1 MFALS
6 LAASVALSPV
16 QGSSAATRCGS
27 GGGIYDV
34 RVPGA
39 PMGAVP
45 MPDEQTVF
53 VSINSANPQQP
64 NGIAVLRCVS
74 GRYQFDR
81 LVSVENQP
89 TISSLTPDAAT
100 LVVPDDNYIAFLDV
114 QRILSGLPQ
123 AITGYIEDIPND
135 DGGAVY
141 SAVSPD
147 GRFAFVSEE
156 QSGKLTVVDLQK
168 IAGGAE
174 THDAIV
180 SEFLIGNEPVAL
192 AFSKD
197 GAHLFATV
205 QIALRKS
212 NYPHTCK
219 PEGDGAG
226 DMDSPGAVVTIDV
239 AKAERDPANAIVS
252 SVPAACHPVRASLSP
267 DGATLW
273 VSARGSNSVLAFST
287 SKLLAG
293 DATAQIAS
301 IAVGTAPVPIVATP
315 DGRYVLAGNSNRF
328 GAPGKNQEL
337 TVIDARTHTVA
348 GSIPVG
354 AFPRQFNVTPSGS
367 AILLSN
373 FGSGTIT
380 VIDPA
385 AIPSLIKPASS
396 H

>member
-1 MFALS
+1 VFVLS
-6 LAASVALSPV
+6 LAASIALSAAPT
-16 QGSSAATRCGS
+16 AATRCGN
-27 GGGIYDV
+27 GGGVYDV

-39 PMGAVP
+39 PMGAVST
-45 MPDEQTVF
+45 PDEQTVF

-74 GRYQFDR
+74 GRYRFDR

-89 TISSLTPDAAT
+89 TISTLTPNAEM

-114 QRILSGLPQ
+114 RRILSGSPQ
-123 AITGYIEDIPND
+123 PIAGYIEDIPND

-147 GRFAFVSEE
+147 GRFAFISEE
-156 QSGKLTVVDLQK
+156 QSGKLTVIDLQK
-168 IAGGAE
+168 VASGGT

-192 AFSKD
+192 VFTKD

-205 QIALRKS
+205 QIALRKA

-219 PEGDGAG
+219 PEFEGAG
-226 DMDSPGAVVTIDV
+226 DSDSPGAVVTIDV
-239 AKAERDPANAIVS
+239 AKAERDPGNAIVS

-273 VSARGSNSVLAFST
+273 VTARGSNAVLAFST

-301 IAVGTAPVPIVATP
+301 IGVGTAPVPIVATP
-315 DGRYVLAGNSNRF
+315 DGRYVLAGNSDRF
-328 GAPGKNQEL
+328 GTPGKNQEL
-337 TVIDARTHTVA
+337 TVIDARTHAVL
-348 GSIPVG
+348 GRIPVG

-367 AILLSN
+367 TILLSN
-373 FGSGTIT
+373 FGSGTVT

-385 AIPSLIKPASS
+385 AIPSLMKPSPR
-396 H
+396 

>member
-6 LAASVALSPV
+6 LAATVALSPS
-16 QGSSAATRCGS
+16 QPSAGGRRCGN

-39 PMGAVP
+39 PMGAVST
-45 MPDEQTVF
+45 PDEQTVF

-64 NGIAVLRCVS
+64 NGVAVLRCVS

-81 LVSVENQP
+81 LVPVENQP
-89 TISSLTPDAAT
+89 TISTLTPNAEM

-114 QRILSGLPQ
+114 QRILSGSPQ
-123 AITGYIEDIPND
+123 PIAGYMEDIPND
-135 DGGAVY
+135 DGGAIY

-147 GRFAFVSEE
+147 GRFAFISEE

-168 IAGGAE
+168 VATGS
-174 THDAIV
+174 TTRDAIV
-180 SEFLIGNEPVAL
+180 SEFLIGNAPVAL
-192 AFSKD
+192 VFSKD
-197 GAHLFATV
+197 GTHLFATV

-219 PEGDGAG
+219 PEGDAGG
-226 DMDSPGAVVTIDV
+226 DMDPQGAVVTIDV
-239 AKAERDPANAIVS
+239 AKAERDPGNAIVS
-252 SVPAACHPVRASLSP
+252 SAPAACHPVRASLSP

-273 VSARGSNSVLAFST
+273 VTARGSNAVLAFST

-293 DATAQIAS
+293 DSTAQIAT
-301 IAVGTAPVPIVATP
+301 IPVGTAPVPIVATP
-315 DGRYVLAGNSNRF
+315 DGRYVLAGNSDRF
-328 GAPGKNQEL
+328 GGPNKNQDL
-337 TVIDARTHTVA
+337 TIIDARTHAVV
-348 GSIPVG
+348 GSIRVG

-367 AILLSN
+367 TILLSN
-373 FGSGTIT
+373 FGSGTLT

-385 AIPSLIKPASS
+385 AIPSLMKPAVPR
-396 H
+396 